1 MANNLRFSEKWFN
14 RGLWVIAFLFAYF
27 LIGLGGTIV
36 GDLPK
41 IESKLSAGDFVD
53 KGEKTILT
61 NSLKSLKQEEEALN
75 DKVEQAQ
82 LQLDAVHSDYQ
93 SSKQAFDTWITTRKA
108 TQSSSRDNDLIARTA
123 NLEGLRKKERKYLAA
138 IESIQKQL
146 LDTQQQESKIE
157 EQILSLENASREKFK
172 AAQNQI
178 ELRVFVYRLAF
189 ILPLL
194 IIAAYLFRKHR
205 KKSYWPFVWG
215 FIFFSSFAFFVE
227 LVPYLPSYGGYVR
240 YTVGAVVT
248 LVAGRYVILALQKY
262 IEQQRELE
270 KQPDSER
277 KKDIQYDFALTRI
290 TRAICPSCERPIAKE
305 TDNFCQHCGI
315 QIYDSCKSCG
325 TKNIAFSK
333 FCFHCGR
340 PREENPP
347 LTTPQ
352 G

>member
-138 IESIQKQL
+138 IESIQKQFL
-146 LDTQQQESKIE
+146 IHSNRNRRLK
-157 EQILSLENASREKFK
+157 NKF
-172 AAQNQI
+172 
-178 ELRVFVYRLAF
+178 
-189 ILPLL
+189 
-194 IIAAYLFRKHR
+194 YL
-205 KKSYWPFVWG
+205 
-215 FIFFSSFAFFVE
+215 
-227 LVPYLPSYGGYVR
+227 
-240 YTVGAVVT
+240 
-248 LVAGRYVILALQKY
+248 
-262 IEQQRELE
+262 
-270 KQPDSER
+270 
-277 KKDIQYDFALTRI
+277 
-290 TRAICPSCERPIAKE
+290 
-305 TDNFCQHCGI
+305 
-315 QIYDSCKSCG
+315 
-325 TKNIAFSK
+325 
-333 FCFHCGR
+333 
-340 PREENPP
+340 
-347 LTTPQ
+347 
-352 G
+352 